1 MQSKSFAI
9 RDSFKNLMITLGRR
23 IVFFKLTKFVSK
35 GGATTRAK
43 VDELD
48 GIPKK
53 EHLRQNTVFT
63 RQSLELANTC

>member
-35 GGATTRAK
+35 WGATTRAK

-48 GIPKK
+48 GIPKERAPK
-53 EHLRQNTVFT
+53 TEHCIHTSVT
-63 RQSLELANTC
+63 GGS